1 VVLLGRLMMA
11 GLLMFAGYRQ
21 VRDDTTTAS
30 ELHEQQ
36 SNLLSGHAHCVKAG
50 VMVSKLP
57 ASSTAYGRWSSLLM
71 RHPCVLPVGAA
82 HHWTMRQQHWQQ

>member
-30 ELHEQQ
+30 VNCMNSRVICCQGMHT
-36 SNLLSGHAHCVKAG
+36 
-50 VMVSKLP
+50 VSKQGSWLASCLP
-57 ASSTAYGRWSSLLM
+57 AAQPM
-71 RHPCVLPVGAA
+71 VAGAA
-82 HHWTMRQQHWQQ
+82 C